1 MSPYEHQPIIFNYGS
16 QSKVISC
23 PPPSIPD
30 SILSARVMWCPVGT
44 HIPSHS
50 ASSYSKG
57 QSEVINGT
65 HYDVHVEVGREDVDP
80 QAAVPLQVR
89 AGCDIYSKVS
99 RILINSQICVSCPQ
113 EAHVYGREHVYTCAP
128 HMSAHCL
135 PKPSPRSTMG
145 KEQGHTWG
153 WACLAFH
160 LLGHERAAGP
170 AQTEVS

>member
-30 SILSARVMWCPVGT
+30 SILSARVIWCPIGA

-50 ASSYSKG
+50 ACCYSKG

-65 HYDVHVEVGREDVDP
+65 HYDVRLEVGWEDVDP

-89 AGCDIYSKVS
+89 AGCDIYKKGS
-99 RILINSQICVSCPQ
+99 RIPIRFLSRVHRRHVCTAGNTCMHARLTRFHTPPKAFPSQHRGQ
-113 EAHVYGREHVYTCAP
+113 RTGTHVAP
-128 HMSAHCL
+128 V
-135 PKPSPRSTMG
+135 
-145 KEQGHTWG
+145 
-153 WACLAFH
+153 
-160 LLGHERAAGP
+160 LLGFLPTGP
-170 AQTEVS
+170 R